1 MPEAHSNVVS
11 MPEEERTTTQ
21 PITQQKEWTPSSW
34 RTKKALHQP
43 SYPDEN
49 ELDDVLKHLSDLT
62 PLVTSWEIQSLRKQ
76 LGEAALGK
84 RFLLQGGDCSESF
97 NEVTADIIT
106 RRLKVILQMSL
117 VLIYGLK
124 LPVIRVGR
132 FAGQYAKPRSN
143 PTETI
148 DDVTLPT
155 YMGDMI
161 NGLNFTEKERVPSP
175 QRLLLAHSRSAMT
188 LNFVRALVDGGF
200 ADLHHPEYWDLDF
213 VKHSSRA
220 DEYQS
225 MVDYI
230 SEAVSFMHTFADLSD
245 TAFARTNFYTSH
257 EALFLPYEESQTRR
271 VPHNPGTYNLSTH
284 MPWIGMRTAF
294 PESAHIEYMRGIS
307 NPIGMKVGAA
317 LSPKDLLEL
326 IDILN
331 PENDPGRLTL
341 IARFGH
347 DKIAD
352 HLPNMIEAVKKAGK
366 IVVWS
371 CDPMHG
377 NTIKTE
383 KGIKTRP
390 FENILSELEQT
401 LDIHADV
408 GSHLGG
414 VHFEMTGENVTECTG
429 GARGLADADLERAY
443 TSQVDPR
450 LNAEQAL
457 EIAMSIVQKWRK
469 MG

>member
-1 MPEAHSNVVS
+1 MTDVNNNVAS
-11 MPEEERTTTQ
+11 IPAEKNNTHQSTSD
-21 PITQQKEWTPSSW
+21 WTPSSW
-34 RTKKALHQP
+34 RSKKAMHQP
-43 SYPDEN
+43 QYPDQE
-49 ELDDVLKHLSDLT
+49 ELDGVLRHLSDLT
-62 PLVTSWEIQSLRKQ
+62 PLVTSWEIQSLKQQ
-76 LGEAALGK
+76 LGDAALGK
-84 RFLLQGGDCSESF
+84 RFLLQGGDCAESF
-97 NEVTADIIT
+97 NECSSDIIT

-132 FAGQYAKPRSN
+132 FAGQYAKPRSAD
-143 PTETI
+143 TETI
-148 DDVTLPT
+148 DGVTLPT
-155 YMGDMI
+155 YKGDMI
-161 NGLNFTEKERVPSP
+161 NGMAFTEKERTPSP

-188 LNFVRALVDGGF
+188 LNFVRALVEGGF

-213 VKHSSRA
+213 VQHSSRA
-220 DEYQS
+220 GEYES
-225 MVDYI
+225 MVNYI
-230 SEAVSFMHTFADLSD
+230 SEAVSFMKAFSD
-245 TAFARTNFYTSH
+245 VSDAPFNRTNFYTSH
-257 EALFLPYEESQTRR
+257 EALFLPYEESQTRA
-271 VPHNPGTYNLSTH
+271 VPHNPGTFNLSTH

-317 LSPKDLLEL
+317 LTPKDLLEL

-331 PENDPGRLTL
+331 PENEPGRLTL

-347 DKIAD
+347 DKISD
-352 HLPNMIEAVKKAGK
+352 HLPAQIEAVKKAGK

-390 FENILSELEQT
+390 FENILSELEQS
-401 LDIHADV
+401 LDIHAQL

-414 VHFEMTGENVTECTG
+414 VHFEMTGEDVTECTG
-429 GARGLADADLERAY
+429 GARGLSDSDLERAY

-450 LNAEQAL
+450 LNAEQAV
-457 EIAMSIVQKWRK
+457 EIAMSIVRKWRK
-469 MG
+469 MS

>member
-1 MPEAHSNVVS
+1 MQDVS
-11 MPEEERTTTQ
+11 SQVASIPAEDRNE
-21 PITQQKEWTPSSW
+21 TQQRPTWTPSSW
-34 RTKKALHQP
+34 RSKKALHQP
-43 SYPDEN
+43 IYPDQE
-49 ELDDVLKHLSDLT
+49 ELDGVLRNLSDLT

-84 RFLLQGGDCSESF
+84 RFLLQGGDCAESF
-97 NEVTADIIT
+97 NECSSDIIT

-132 FAGQYAKPRSN
+132 FAGQYAKPRSAD
-143 PTETI
+143 TETI
-148 DDVTLPT
+148 NGQTLPT
-155 YMGDMI
+155 YKGDMI
-161 NGLNFTEKERVPSP
+161 NGLGFNEQDRTPSP
-175 QRLLLAHSRSAMT
+175 HRLLLAHSRSAMT

-220 DEYQS
+220 DEYHS

-230 SEAVSFMHTFADLSD
+230 SEADSFMEAFSD
-245 TAFARTNFYTSH
+245 IWTTPFGRTNFYTSH
-257 EALFLPYEESQTRR
+257 EALFLPYEESQTRA

-294 PESAHIEYMRGIS
+294 EDSAHIEYMRGIS

-317 LSPKDLLEL
+317 VSAKDLLKL
-326 IDILN
+326 IDMLN

-347 DKIAD
+347 NNIAD
-352 HLPNMIEAVKKAGK
+352 HLPPLIEAVKKANK

-401 LDIHADV
+401 LDIHADL

-429 GARGLADADLERAY
+429 GARGLADADLEQAY

-457 EIAMSIVQKWRK
+457 EIAMSIAGKWKRLAS
-469 MG
+469 

>member
-1 MPEAHSNVVS
+1 MRDVGSQVPSTAEQSQQISTPESS
-11 MPEEERTTTQ
+11 WR
-21 PITQQKEWTPSSW
+21 PSSW
-34 RTKKALHQP
+34 RSREALHQP
-43 SYPDEN
+43 VYPDIQ
-49 ELDDVLKHLSDLT
+49 ELDDTLHNLSKLT
-62 PLVTSWEIQSLRKQ
+62 PLVTSWEIQSLKEQ

-84 RFLLQGGDCSESF
+84 RFLLQGGDCAESF
-97 NEVTADIIT
+97 NECSSDIIT
-106 RRLKVILQMSL
+106 RRLKIILQMSL

-124 LPVIRVGR
+124 MPVIRVGR
-132 FAGQYAKPRSN
+132 FAGQYAKPRSEDL
-143 PTETI
+143 ETI
-148 DDVTLPT
+148 DGVTLPT
-155 YMGDMI
+155 YKGDMI
-161 NGLNFTEKERVPSP
+161 NGMAFTEAERTPSP
-175 QRLLLAHSRSAMT
+175 QRLLQAHSCSAMT

-213 VKHSSRA
+213 VRHSSRSA
-220 DEYQS
+220 EYHS
-225 MVDYI
+225 IVEYI
-230 SEAVSFMHTFADLSD
+230 GEAVTFMETFSNVSS
-245 TAFARTNFYTSH
+245 TPFGRTDFFTSH
-257 EALFLPYEESQTRR
+257 EALFLPYEESQTRQ
-271 VPHNPGTYNLSTH
+271 VPHNPGWYNLSTH

-294 PESAHIEYMRGIS
+294 PESAHIEYMKGIS
-307 NPIGMKVGAA
+307 NPVGMKVGAGMA
-317 LSPKDLLEL
+317 AKDLLEL

-331 PENDPGRLTL
+331 PKNEPGRLTL

-352 HLPNMIEAVKKAGK
+352 YLPPLIEATRKANK
-366 IVVWS
+366 IILWS

-390 FENILSELEQT
+390 FEYILSELEQS
-401 LDIHADV
+401 LDIHAKL

-429 GARGLADADLERAY
+429 GARGLADADLEQAY

-457 EIAMSIVQKWRK
+457 EIAMSIAGKWK
-469 MG
+469 SLTS

>member
-1 MPEAHSNVVS
+1 MSDVS
-11 MPEEERTTTQ
+11 EQVAQNGAADQETHPA
-21 PITQQKEWTPSSW
+21 PSDWTPASW
-34 RTKKALHQP
+34 RSKKALHQP
-43 SYPDEN
+43 VYPNQE
-49 ELDDVLKHLSDLT
+49 ELDATLKQLSGLT

-84 RFLLQGGDCSESF
+84 RFLLQGGDCAESF
-97 NEVTADIIT
+97 NECTSDIIT

-124 LPVIRVGR
+124 LPVVRVGR
-132 FAGQYAKPRSN
+132 FAGQYAKPRSADE
-143 PTETI
+143 ETV
-148 DDVTLPT
+148 DGVTLPT
-155 YMGDMI
+155 YKGDMI
-161 NGLNFTEKERVPSP
+161 NGLGFNPNERTPSP

-200 ADLHHPEYWDLDF
+200 ADLHNPEYWDLDF
-213 VKHSSRA
+213 VQHSSRA
-220 DEYQS
+220 AEYRS
-225 MVDYI
+225 IVDYI
-230 SEAVSFMHTFADLSD
+230 SEAVSFMKAFGDVSD
-245 TAFARTNFYTSH
+245 APFSRTNFYTSH
-257 EALFLPYEESQTRR
+257 EALFLPYEESQTRA
-271 VPHNPGTYNLSTH
+271 VPHNPGTFNLSTH

-294 PESAHIEYMRGIS
+294 PDSAHIEYMRGIA
-307 NPIGMKVGAA
+307 NPIGMKVGPGLA
-317 LSPKDLLEL
+317 PKDLIKL

-331 PENDPGRLTL
+331 PKNDPGRLTL

-347 DKIAD
+347 NNIED
-352 HLPNMIEAVKKAGK
+352 HLPPMIEAVKKANK

-377 NTIKTE
+377 NTVKTE

-390 FENILSELEQT
+390 FENILSELEQS
-401 LDIHADV
+401 LDIHAQL

-414 VHFEMTGENVTECTG
+414 VHFEMTGEDVTECTG

-457 EIAMSIVQKWRK
+457 EIAMSIVRKWRK

>member
-1 MPEAHSNVVS
+1 MQDVS
-11 MPEEERTTTQ
+11 GQVASISAEKLEGNKNTSD
-21 PITQQKEWTPSSW
+21 WTPSSW
-34 RTKKALHQP
+34 RSKQALHQP
-43 SYPDEN
+43 NYPDQE
-49 ELDDVLKHLSDLT
+49 ELDGVLHHLSELT

-76 LGEAALGK
+76 LGEAAMGK
-84 RFLLQGGDCSESF
+84 RFLLQGGDCAESF
-97 NEVTADIIT
+97 NECSSDIIT

-132 FAGQYAKPRSN
+132 FAGQYAKPRSADV
-143 PTETI
+143 ETV
-148 DDVTLPT
+148 DGVTLPT
-155 YMGDMI
+155 YKGDMI
-161 NGLNFTEKERVPSP
+161 NGMAFNEKDRTPSP

-213 VKHSSRA
+213 VQHSSRA
-220 DEYQS
+220 SEYQS

-230 SEAVSFMHTFADLSD
+230 SEAVSFMQAFSD
-245 TAFARTNFYTSH
+245 VPEAPFNRTNFYTSH
-257 EALFLPYEESQTRR
+257 EALFLPYEESQTRS
-271 VPHNPGTYNLSTH
+271 VPHNPGCYNLSTH

-294 PESAHIEYMRGIS
+294 PDSAHIEYMRGIS

-317 LSPKDLLEL
+317 LSSKDLLEL

-347 DKIAD
+347 NNIAD
-352 HLPNMIEAVKKAGK
+352 HLPRLIEAVEKAGK

-390 FENILSELEQT
+390 FENILSELEQS
-401 LDIHADV
+401 LDIHAEM

-414 VHFEMTGENVTECTG
+414 VHFEMTGEDVTECTG

-457 EIAMSIVQKWRK
+457 EIAMSIVRKWRR
-469 MG
+469 M

>member
-1 MPEAHSNVVS
+1 MSDVGNNVAS
-11 MPEEERTTTQ
+11 IPAEEVNA
-21 PITQQKEWTPSSW
+21 QQNDMEWTPASW
-34 RTKKALHQP
+34 RSKKAMHQP
-43 SYPDEN
+43 NYPN
-49 ELDDVLKHLSDLT
+49 QKELDDVLGHLSNLT
-62 PLVTSWEIQSLRKQ
+62 PLVTSWEIQSLKRQ
-76 LGEAALGK
+76 LGDAAMGK
-84 RFLLQGGDCSESF
+84 RFLLQGGDCAESF
-97 NEVTADIIT
+97 NECSSDIIT
-106 RRLKVILQMSL
+106 RLLKVILQMSL

-132 FAGQYAKPRSN
+132 FAGQYAKPRSAD
-143 PTETI
+143 TETVNG
-148 DDVTLPT
+148 VTLPT
-155 YMGDMI
+155 YKGDMI
-161 NGLNFTEKERVPSP
+161 NGLAFTEGERTPSP

-213 VKHSSRA
+213 VQHSSRA
-220 DEYQS
+220 SEYQS

-230 SEAVSFMHTFADLSD
+230 SEAVSFMKAFSDVSD
-245 TAFARTNFYTSH
+245 TPFGRTNFYTSH
-257 EALFLPYEESQTRR
+257 ESLFLPYEESQTRA

-317 LSPKDLLEL
+317 MSPKELLEL

-331 PENDPGRLTL
+331 PENEPGRLTL

-347 DKIAD
+347 DKISD
-352 HLPNMIEAVKKAGK
+352 HLPNHIEAVKKAGK
-366 IVVWS
+366 VVVWS

-390 FENILSELEQT
+390 FENILSELEQS
-401 LDIHADV
+401 LDIHASI

-414 VHFEMTGENVTECTG
+414 VHFEMTGEDVTECTG
-429 GARGLADADLERAY
+429 GARNLSDTDLERAY

-457 EIAMSIVQKWRK
+457 EIAMSIVRKWRK
-469 MG
+469 MV

>member
-1 MPEAHSNVVS
+1 MQDVS
-11 MPEEERTTTQ
+11 GQVASISAEKQNDNKSTSD
-21 PITQQKEWTPSSW
+21 WTPSSW
-34 RTKKALHQP
+34 RSKKALHQP
-43 SYPDEN
+43 NYPDQED
-49 ELDDVLKHLSDLT
+49 LDGVLHHLSELT

-84 RFLLQGGDCSESF
+84 RFLLQGGDCAESF
-97 NEVTADIIT
+97 NECSSDIIT

-132 FAGQYAKPRSN
+132 FAGQYAKPRSADV
-143 PTETI
+143 ETV
-148 DDVTLPT
+148 DGVTLPT
-155 YMGDMI
+155 YKGDMI
-161 NGLNFTEKERVPSP
+161 NGMAFNEKERTPSP

-188 LNFVRALVDGGF
+188 LNFVRALVEGGF

-213 VKHSSRA
+213 VQHSSRA
-220 DEYQS
+220 GEYQS

-230 SEAVSFMHTFADLSD
+230 SEAVSFMQALSD
-245 TAFARTNFYTSH
+245 VPEAPFGRTNFYTSH
-257 EALFLPYEESQTRR
+257 EALFLPYEESQTRS
-271 VPHNPGTYNLSTH
+271 VPHNPGCYNLSTH

-294 PESAHIEYMRGIS
+294 PDSAHIEYMRGIS

-317 LSPKDLLEL
+317 LSSKELIEL
-326 IDILN
+326 IDILDPN
-331 PENDPGRLTL
+331 NDPGRLTL

-347 DKIAD
+347 ENIAD
-352 HLPNMIEAVKKAGK
+352 HLPRLVEAVKKAGK
-366 IVVWS
+366 TVVWS

-390 FENILSELEQT
+390 FENILSELEQS
-401 LDIHADV
+401 LDIHAEL

-414 VHFEMTGENVTECTG
+414 VHFEMTGEDVTECTG
-429 GARGLADADLERAY
+429 GARGLADGDLERAY
-443 TSQVDPR
+443 TSRVDPR

-457 EIAMSIVQKWRK
+457 EIAMSIVRKWRR
-469 MG
+469 M